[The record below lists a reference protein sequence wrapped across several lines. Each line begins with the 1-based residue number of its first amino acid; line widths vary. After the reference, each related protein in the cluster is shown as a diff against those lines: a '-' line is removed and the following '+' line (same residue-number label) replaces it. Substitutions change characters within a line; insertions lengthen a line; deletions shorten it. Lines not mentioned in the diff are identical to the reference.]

1 MFRIIRAAGFAAAAV
16 GAVLVPTLANP
27 SMAWDAEAAPI
38 TSRYTDHAAANVDGP
53 TLAPTVLAL
62 NTVALPHQLE
72 TRIDFSTPVA
82 EHAVATVDTDETAK
96 PVPAPV
102 PPVESQAKPEPRS
115 LKELVNDYSATEV
128 PDAELECLAGA
139 VYFESKGEPLVGQ
152 LAVAEVIINR
162 ATSGRFPTSWCGVV
176 KQRSQ
181 FSFIRGGR
189 FPAIARS
196 SAAWRTAVAIA
207 QIAKQELADSTAPKA
222 LFFHAKYVSPGW
234 KLKRVA
240 AVGNHI
246 FYR

>member
-1 MFRIIRAAGFAAAAV
+1 MFRIIRAAGFAAAAI
-16 GAVLVPTLANP
+16 GAAIVPTLANP
-27 SMAWDAEAAPI
+27 SMAWDAHAAPI
-38 TSRYTDHAAANVDGP
+38 TSRYTDHAAADDG
-53 TLAPTVLAL
+53 TATAPTIVAL

-82 EHAVATVDTDETAK
+82 GHAVATADAEVVPP
-96 PVPAPV
+96 PVPAETS
-102 PPVESQAKPEPRS
+102 PVEQQARPEPRS
-115 LKELVNDYSATEV
+115 LKELVNAYSSVEV

-162 ATSGRFPTSWCGVV
+162 AKSGRFPSSWCGVV

-189 FPAIARS
+189 FPAIARG

-207 QIAKQELADSTAPKA
+207 QIAKQDLADSTAPKA
-222 LFFHAKYVSPGW
+222 LFFHAKYVSPRW

>member
-1 MFRIIRAAGFAAAAV
+1 MFRIIRAAGFAAAAI
-16 GAVLVPTLANP
+16 GAALVPTLANP

-38 TSRYTDHAAANVDGP
+38 TSRYTDHAAANDGAAISP
-53 TLAPTVLAL
+53 TILAL

-72 TRIDFSTPVA
+72 TRTDFSTPVA
-82 EHAVATVDTDETAK
+82 DHAVATVKTEVTEPTPAETS
-96 PVPAPV
+96 
-102 PPVESQAKPEPRS
+102 PVEQQAKPEHRS
-115 LKELVNDYSATEV
+115 LKELVNAYSTSEV

-162 ATSGRFPTSWCGVV
+162 AESGRFPTSWCGVV

-189 FPAIARS
+189 FPAIARAS
-196 SAAWRTAVAIA
+196 NAWRTAVAIA
-207 QIAKQELADSTAPKA
+207 KIAKQDLADSSASKA

-234 KLKRVA
+234 KLKRIA